1 LNSRTLRRGAILAA
15 LAFFILNVVPSFG
28 TVSGTRPLAAFTYN
42 PCVACAAPGDVVFFN
57 ANTSRAT
64 NGQILSY
71 AWDFGDS
78 SPLVKTSS
86 SYQTHDFL
94 FATPGQWQVTLTV
107 QDSNGSTD
115 TISQLVL
122 FNVAPDFTIQPSQ
135 PPVGFPV
142 TFNASNTRIYQSPTP
157 TSTRFLWSFG
167 DGTNGTGILA
177 VHKYVEPGLY
187 RVILTVVTSQGAP
200 ATSKTLIV
208 SPALQGFQQV
218 RAFFDNINITIFTN
232 IAANTTT
239 HIITGTVAVVATNT
253 TTGITI
259 FSKTFNLTIDA
270 GPNNSQRRFLVTIT
284 STNPTIATSC
294 TINPTAAQLSCFA
307 SRNPDVTGNG
317 MVDIVDVGM
326 ATYDYGAT
334 QGSARYNPAVD
345 LNGNGTIDIIDIGI
359 MSADY
364 GAAIY

>member
-1 LNSRTLRRGAILAA
+1 LNGRTLRKAAVLAA
-15 LAFFILNVVPSFG
+15 LAFFILNVVPSSE
-28 TVSGTRPLAAFTYN
+28 TVSGTHPLAAFTYN
-42 PCVACAAPGDVVFFN
+42 PCVACAAPGAVVFFN

-64 NGQILSY
+64 NGQIPSY
-71 AWDFGDS
+71 TWDFGDGS
-78 SPLVKTSS
+78 SPVKTNS

-94 FATPGQWQVTLTV
+94 LATPGKWQVTLTV
-107 QDSNGSTD
+107 QDSNGITD

-177 VHKYVEPGLY
+177 VHQYVAPGLY
-187 RVILTVVTSQGAP
+187 RVMLTVVTSQGAP
-200 ATSKTLIV
+200 VISKTLIV
-208 SPALQGFQQV
+208 RPPLQGFQQV
-218 RAFFDNINITIFTN
+218 QAFFDNINITIFTN

-239 HIITGTVAVVATNT
+239 HIITGTVAVIATNT

-259 FSKTFNLTIDA
+259 FSKIFNLTIDA
-270 GPNNSQRRFLVTIT
+270 GPNNSQRRFLVTVT
-284 STNPTIATSC
+284 STNPTITASC

-326 ATYDYGAT
+326 ATYEYGAT

-345 LNGNGTIDIIDIGI
+345 LDGDGTIDIIDIGI

-364 GAAIY
+364 GAPIY